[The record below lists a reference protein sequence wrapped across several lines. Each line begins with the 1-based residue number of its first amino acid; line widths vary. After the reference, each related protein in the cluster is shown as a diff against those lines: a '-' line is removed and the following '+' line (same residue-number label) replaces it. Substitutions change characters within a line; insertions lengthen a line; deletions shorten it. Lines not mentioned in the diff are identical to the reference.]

1 MSLEAK
7 KINVV
12 QIILSI
18 DNEDVIDQISSK
30 IIQMIPSKEKTSD
43 ETLLEKY
50 VGIIEEKL
58 DLDKIMKEQDYNGID
73 IEKMDRLAKEANI
86 EESIE
91 ELLEMLD

>member
-18 DNEDVIDQISSK
+18 DNEDVIDKISNK
-30 IIQMIPSKEKTSD
+30 IIQMIPSKEQKSD
-43 ETLLEKY
+43 EILLEKY
-50 VGIIEEKL
+50 AGKIEEKL
-58 DLDKIMKEQDYNGID
+58 DLNQIMKEQGYHGID
-73 IEKMDRLAKEANI
+73 KNKMDRLAKEANI
-86 EESIE
+86 EAPIE

>member
-18 DNEDVIDQISSK
+18 DNEDIIDQISTKLIQLIPLNKKTDDDILIAKYAGK
-30 IIQMIPSKEKTSD
+30 IED
-43 ETLLEKY
+43 
-50 VGIIEEKL
+50 KL
-58 DLDKIMKEQDYNGID
+58 DLDKIMEEQDYKGID
-73 IEKMDRLAKEANI
+73 IEKMDRLAKEADI

>member
-30 IIQMIPSKEKTSD
+30 IIQMIPSKEKISD